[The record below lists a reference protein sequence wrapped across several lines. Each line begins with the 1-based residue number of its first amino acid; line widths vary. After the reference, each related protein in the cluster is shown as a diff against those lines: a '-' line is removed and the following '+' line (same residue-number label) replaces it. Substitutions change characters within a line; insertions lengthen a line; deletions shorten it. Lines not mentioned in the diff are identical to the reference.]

1 MTFHR
6 HQKQITDLNV
16 CIDNTLIERVESFNY
31 LGIMLNETLSWK
43 SHIEIVGKKN
53 FKSYRNTI
61 STKKIFFPKMY
72 YLHSIILLSFHI
84 LTIDYC
90 CRGLTVINSKC
101 CKKRFMTTSIN
112 YIAHTAPLFI
122 QHGVLR
128 VTDMYKLKL
137 LKFFYKLSYNLLP
150 TYFDNYSETLEQNPI
165 RDLRQNLIHG
175 PLIKRVYA
183 ECSPLFQLVKL
194 TNTLKKDKNDTI
206 LEKNYR

>member
-1 MTFHR
+1 
-6 HQKQITDLNV
+6 
-16 CIDNTLIERVESFNY
+16 
-31 LGIMLNETLSWK
+31 MLQ
-43 SHIEIVGKKN
+43 
-53 FKSYRNTI
+53 
-61 STKKIFFPKMY
+61 
-72 YLHSIILLSFHI
+72 
-84 LTIDYC
+84 
-90 CRGLTVINSKC
+90 
-101 CKKRFMTTSIN
+101 KKRFMTTSIN

-137 LKFFYKLSYNLLP
+137 LKFYDKISYNLLP

-206 LEKNYR
+206 LKKKLQIKPIHTIVLHLMLQCVSWTHITLSVE

>member
-1 MTFHR
+1 
-6 HQKQITDLNV
+6 
-16 CIDNTLIERVESFNY
+16 
-31 LGIMLNETLSWK
+31 
-43 SHIEIVGKKN
+43 
-53 FKSYRNTI
+53 
-61 STKKIFFPKMY
+61 
-72 YLHSIILLSFHI
+72 
-84 LTIDYC
+84 
-90 CRGLTVINSKC
+90 
-101 CKKRFMTTSIN
+101 MTTSIN

-137 LKFFYKLSYNLLP
+137 LKFYYKLSYNLLP

-206 LEKNYR
+206 LKKKLQIKPIHTIVLHLMLQCVSWTHITLSVE